1 LKSRFLQ
8 LPFRRGHAGGAAEI
22 DDIDR
27 HIKDKMMQ
35 ILFTIP
41 GERVNLPDF
50 GCGLYDL
57 LFEGNNQV
65 LVSTARFKIQRAL
78 TRWIGDEVDI
88 EGVEVFHEEETLYI
102 QIFYRRLDNR
112 IPDRLE
118 IAYKL

>member
-1 LKSRFLQ
+1 MKSRFLQ

>member
-78 TRWIGDEVDI
+78 TRWIGDEVEI

>member
-78 TRWIGDEVDI
+78 TRWIGDEVQI

>member
-1 LKSRFLQ
+1 MKSRFLQ

-78 TRWIGDEVDI
+78 TRWIGDEVQI

>member
-1 LKSRFLQ
+1 MKSRFLQ

-78 TRWIGDEVDI
+78 TRWIGDEVEI